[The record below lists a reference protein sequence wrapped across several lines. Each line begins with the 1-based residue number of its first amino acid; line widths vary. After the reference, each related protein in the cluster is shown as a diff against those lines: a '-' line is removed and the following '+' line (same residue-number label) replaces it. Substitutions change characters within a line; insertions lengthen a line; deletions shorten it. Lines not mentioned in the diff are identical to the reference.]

1 MEILTCSVSFWTFS
15 LIWKELKM
23 SKQIAPKPAL
33 LIAQL
38 QMMTAALTKYAE
50 VYVPVSP
57 SKADIEAC
65 TTELISALQMQV
77 QTAGVA
83 EKATKDLYAVRDR
96 SMDLLR
102 RMRDAVYAHFGK
114 SDPRI
119 VEFGLDTLKARRS
132 KNGNGSEESSSASG

>member
-1 MEILTCSVSFWTFS
+1 VA
-15 LIWKELKM
+15 KM
-23 SKQIAPKPAL
+23 IKPKPAL

-38 QMMTAALTKYAE
+38 QMMSAALTKYAE
-50 VYVPVSP
+50 QYVPVSP

-65 TTELISALQMQV
+65 AAELMNALQVQV

-83 EKATKDLYAVRDR
+83 EKATKDLYATRDKAI
-96 SMDLLR
+96 DLLR

-119 VEFGLDTLKARRS
+119 VEFGLDTLKNRRNR
-132 KNGNGSEESSSASG
+132 NGNDSATPPAEG